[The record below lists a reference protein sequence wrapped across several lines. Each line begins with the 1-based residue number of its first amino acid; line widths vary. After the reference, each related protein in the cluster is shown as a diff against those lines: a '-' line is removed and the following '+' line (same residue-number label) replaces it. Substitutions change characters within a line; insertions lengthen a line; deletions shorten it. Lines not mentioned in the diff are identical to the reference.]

1 MYILLLIPVAVLGV
15 TVHQEQFFWMK
26 EEDKSVFI
34 KCRVNDVTTDYVH
47 WYQQKDGE
55 ALRRVLYVN
64 TAGSIVPDPNHPDAR
79 EFTVA
84 RGTYNLRV
92 PRLKKSHS
100 AVYYCAS
107 WERSSHSDSNHSH
120 PVQKR

>member
-1 MYILLLIPVAVLGV
+1 MTSALFYSCMAVNGNIYRYTPFTNS
-15 TVHQEQFFWMK
+15 TV
-26 EEDKSVFI
+26 SI
-34 KCRVNDVTTDYVH
+34 KCRVTDMTDSVH

-55 ALRRVLYVN
+55 ALRRILYVN
-64 TAGSIVPDPNHPDAR
+64 SVDAR